1 MSLLHSAFDQETDI
15 DLLIFCKNELYGLS
29 STRAHSSP
37 FFSKL
42 EMLDVLQVNTFE
54 IAKFMFHYKKG
65 IYCPHCFSIFLL
77 QIAKFTAMVSEL
89 PVINKSIRVVQISS
103 N

>member
-54 IAKFMFHYKKG
+54 IAKFMFHYKKRYLLPPLLLNLFVTNSQVHCYG
-65 IYCPHCFSIFLL
+65 IR
-77 QIAKFTAMVSEL
+77 TA
-89 PVINKSIRVVQISS
+89 S

>member
-15 DLLIFCKNELYGLS
+15 DLLIFCKNELCGLS
-29 STRAHSSP
+29 LTRAHT
-37 FFSKL
+37 FSKL
-42 EMLDVLQVNTFE
+42 EMFDVFLVNTFK